1 MRNRIQI
8 ALWAALFFI
17 FISAKDHAPQEIKW
31 YALRDVKF
39 EDKWSKE
46 YESYIRYPVFSPA
59 LKALNNQEVFIKG
72 YVIPLDTKGGL
83 YALSANP
90 YAACYFCGGSGPETI
105 MSLVFKT
112 LPKTRYK
119 TDDIVTFKGKFNLNS
134 VDVESFI
141 YSLMEAEPYQP

>member
-17 FISAKDHAPQEIKW
+17 FISAKDHAPQELKW

-72 YVIPLDTKGGL
+72 TSSRSTPKAASTPSRPTPTPPVISAAAAAQRRLCHWFSRPYPRPATKPTT
-83 YALSANP
+83 S
-90 YAACYFCGGSGPETI
+90 
-105 MSLVFKT
+105 
-112 LPKTRYK
+112 
-119 TDDIVTFKGKFNLNS
+119 
-134 VDVESFI
+134 
-141 YSLMEAEPYQP
+141 